1 MCLAIP
7 GRIVSIDAGDPVLR
21 SGRVDFA
28 GIIKQVNLSYVP
40 EAGLGDFVL
49 VHVGFAL
56 STVDEVEARQVFT
69 YLKQMGELAELGE
82 GETR

>member
-1 MCLAIP
+1 
-7 GRIVSIDAGDPVLR
+7 
-21 SGRVDFA
+21 
-28 GIIKQVNLSYVP
+28 VNLSYVP

>member
-40 EAGLGDFVL
+40 DAGVGDFVL

-69 YLKQMGELAELGE
+69 YLEQMGELAELGD